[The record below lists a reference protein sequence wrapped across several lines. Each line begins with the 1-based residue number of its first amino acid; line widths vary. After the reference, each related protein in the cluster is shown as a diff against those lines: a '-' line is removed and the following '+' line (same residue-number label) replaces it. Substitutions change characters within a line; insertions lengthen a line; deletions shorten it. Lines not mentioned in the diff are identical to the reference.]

1 MSQKLH
7 FTLRAG
13 LFTAITAAIAATT
26 FTGSFANPVCG
37 DRTMLIRTLSD
48 RYHEA
53 PKSMGLSADGAVVEI
68 LASTAGSWTILIT
81 RPDGLACLMASGESW
96 ENLPQMAEGPK
107 V

>member
-1 MSQKLH
+1 MSPKLR

-13 LFTAITAAIAATT
+13 LFTAITAMLAATT
-26 FTGSFANPVCG
+26 ITESFANPVCG
-37 DRTMLIRTLSD
+37 ERTVLIRALSD
-48 RYHEA
+48 RYNEA
-53 PKSMGLSADGAVVEI
+53 PKSMGLSADGAVVEV
-68 LASTAGSWTILIT
+68 LASTAGTWTILIT